1 MTTKE
6 PDNKVPPFEAFLLG
20 QLAGICSDIAD
31 TAVKIMQDGFDASPP
46 NSSKTNREYLAHQ
59 CGVMITKIAE
69 LCKIEIIDHQII
81 TNIVTKHAN
90 ELNKCQHC
98 KDKGDN
104 HDHKRN
110 GGS

>member
-31 TAVKIMQDGFDASPP
+31 TAVKIMQDGFDTPP
-46 NSSKTNREYLAHQ
+46 PDSSKTNRERLANQ
-59 CGVMITKIAE
+59 LGRVISSVAIFCSDEVVDE
-69 LCKIEIIDHQII
+69 QL
-81 TNIVTKHAN
+81 VTKSAFKYAKDLDQF
-90 ELNKCQHC
+90 LNHD
-98 KDKGDN
+98 DKGNN
-104 HDHKRN
+104 HDKRN